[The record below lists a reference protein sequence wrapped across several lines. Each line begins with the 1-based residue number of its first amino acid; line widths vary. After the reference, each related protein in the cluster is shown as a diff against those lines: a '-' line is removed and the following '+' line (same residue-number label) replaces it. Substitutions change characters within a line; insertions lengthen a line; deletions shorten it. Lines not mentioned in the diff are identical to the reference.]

1 LRLLLYLT
9 LTESE
14 GSILGMACGRTLR
27 ANQTS
32 GEKEADIVERNK
44 MTSHKARAR
53 VLLLDLGAHYGGVEN
68 YLVNLA
74 FLLRNDVDLYAL
86 CVLPELETRL
96 QEQGV
101 AVVRLP
107 IFAGPLKPLRFL
119 LAGAVLI
126 WMMLRRR
133 IDSVQLN
140 GLLESA
146 LILPTRLL
154 GRAAV
159 YTRHGPFELEYYSLL
174 RHPHKFLPR
183 KIAQLSLRLASHTV
197 CVSEAV
203 AESVKPILSPSRFTV
218 IPNWVPQQGTP
229 RPVRKELT
237 PAAEILCLSRLEHYK
252 GIHLLLEATRSLPNV
267 RVTIAGDGGF
277 RKNLEE
283 MAAGRTNVHFAGFLR
298 DVTGLYERADI
309 VVMPSLGPEGLPM
322 TSLEAMA
329 RGIPCIFSDLPVHSE
344 ISDQGKGASLFISGN
359 AESLHR
365 ALTTLLAQPEA
376 RQALAREALRIIDS
390 RYTDNRVRGAYL
402 TVFAKEEGLR

>member
-1 LRLLLYLT
+1 LKQDR
-9 LTESE
+9 
-14 GSILGMACGRTLR
+14 R
-27 ANQTS
+27 ANQAS
-32 GEKEADIVERNK
+32 EEKEAAIVERSK
-44 MTSHKARAR
+44 MTSTKARAR

-74 FLLRNDVDLYAL
+74 SLLRNDVDLYAL
-86 CVLPELETRL
+86 CVLPELQTRL
-96 QEQGV
+96 QQQGV
-101 AVVRLP
+101 TVVRLP

-119 LAGAVLI
+119 FACAVLI
-126 WMMLRRR
+126 WMVLRRR
-133 IDSVQLN
+133 IDSVQFN

-183 KIAQLSLRLASHTV
+183 KIAQLSLRLTSQTV

-218 IPNWVPQQGTP
+218 IPNWVRQQSRP
-229 RPVRKELT
+229 RPVRTELT
-237 PAAEILCLSRLEHYK
+237 PSAEILCLSRLEHYK
-252 GIHLLLEATRSLPNV
+252 GIHLLLEATRSLPDIQ
-267 RVTIAGDGGF
+267 VTIAGDGGF

-298 DVTGLYERADI
+298 DVTTLYERADI

-322 TSLEAMA
+322 ASLEAMGK
-329 RGIPCIFSDLPVHSE
+329 GIPCIFSDLPVHSE
-344 ISDQGKGASLFISGN
+344 ISDGGKGASLFTSGN
-359 AESLHR
+359 AESLQR
-365 ALTTLLAQPEA
+365 ALTILLVQPEA
-376 RQALAREALRIIDS
+376 RQTLAREALRIVDS

-402 TVFAKEEGLR
+402 AVFAKENSGR

>member
-1 LRLLLYLT
+1 
-9 LTESE
+9 
-14 GSILGMACGRTLR
+14 LGKDRR
-27 ANQTS
+27 ASQIS
-32 GEKEADIVERNK
+32 GEKEAAIVERSK
-44 MTSHKARAR
+44 MTSKKAQVR

-74 FLLRNDVDLYAL
+74 SLLRNDVDLYAL
-86 CVLPELETRL
+86 CVLPELQARL
-96 QEQGV
+96 QEQDV
-101 AVVRLP
+101 TVTRLP

-119 LAGAVLI
+119 LACAVLI
-126 WMMLRRR
+126 WTMLRHR
-133 IDSVQLN
+133 IDSAQFN

-159 YTRHGPFELEYYSLL
+159 YTRHGPFELEYYSLF

-218 IPNWVPQQGTP
+218 IPNWVRQPGMP
-229 RPVRKELT
+229 RPVRTELT
-237 PAAEILCLSRLEHYK
+237 PSAEILCLGRLERYK
-252 GIHLLLEATRSLPNV
+252 GIHLLLEATRGLPHV
-267 RVTIAGDGGF
+267 QVTIAGDGSF

-283 MAAGRTNVHFAGFLR
+283 MAAGRTNVHFVGFLR
-298 DVTGLYERADI
+298 DVTTLYERADI

-322 TSLEAMA
+322 TSLEAMGK
-329 RGIPCIFSDLPVHSE
+329 GIPCIFSDLPVHNE
-344 ISDQGKGASLFISGN
+344 ISDGGKGASLFTSGD
-359 AESLHR
+359 AKSLQR
-365 ALTTLLAQPEA
+365 ALTTLLTQPEA
-376 RQALAREALRIIDS
+376 RQTLAREALRIVDS

-402 TVFAKEEGLR
+402 AVFIRKNGGR

>member
-1 LRLLLYLT
+1 
-9 LTESE
+9 
-14 GSILGMACGRTLR
+14 
-27 ANQTS
+27 
-32 GEKEADIVERNK
+32 
-44 MTSHKARAR
+44 MTSNKARAT

-74 FLLRNDVDLYAL
+74 VLVRNDVDLYAL
-86 CVLPELETRL
+86 CVLPELQTRL

-101 AVVRLP
+101 TVVRLP
-107 IFAGPLKPLRFL
+107 VFPGPLKPLRFL
-119 LAGAVLI
+119 LASAVLI
-126 WMMLRRR
+126 WMMLRHH

-203 AESVKPILSPSRFTV
+203 AESVKPILSADRFTV
-218 IPNWVPQQGTP
+218 IPNWVPEQGTP
-229 RPVRKELT
+229 RPVRTELT
-237 PAAEILCLSRLEHYK
+237 PAAEVLCLSRLEHYK
-252 GIHLLLEATRSLPNV
+252 GIHLLLEATRSLPDI
-267 RVTIAGDGGF
+267 RLTIAGDGGF
-277 RKNLEE
+277 RTNLEA
-283 MAAGRTNVHFAGFLR
+283 MAAGRSNVHFAGFLR
-298 DVTGLYERADI
+298 DVTSLYERADV

-329 RGIPCIFSDLPVHSE
+329 RGIPCIFSDLPVHRE
-344 ISDQGKGASLFISGN
+344 ISNGGEGASLFTSGN
-359 AESLHR
+359 VESLR
-365 ALTTLLAQPEA
+365 GALTTLLAQPKK
-376 RQALAREALRIIDS
+376 RQTLAHEALRIIDS
-390 RYTDNRVRGAYL
+390 RYTDHRVRGAYL
-402 TVFAKEEGLR
+402 VVFAKQDGPR

>member
-1 LRLLLYLT
+1 
-9 LTESE
+9 
-14 GSILGMACGRTLR
+14 MAQADRR
-27 ANQTS
+27 ANQRS
-32 GEKEADIVERNK
+32 GEKEAAIVKRSK
-44 MTSHKARAR
+44 MTSNKAQAR

-74 FLLRNDVDLYAL
+74 SLLRNGVKLYAL
-86 CVLPELETRL
+86 CVLPELQERL

-101 AVVRLP
+101 TVVRLP
-107 IFAGPLKPLRFL
+107 IFAGALKPLRFL
-119 LAGAVLI
+119 LACAVLI
-126 WMMLRRR
+126 WMMLRHR
-133 IDSVQLN
+133 IDSVQFN

-183 KIAQLSLRLASHTV
+183 KIAQLSLRLTSQTV

-218 IPNWVPQQGTP
+218 IPNWVRQQGRP
-229 RPVRKELT
+229 RPVRTVLT
-237 PAAEILCLSRLEHYK
+237 PSAEILCLSRLEHYK
-252 GIHLLLEATRSLPNV
+252 GIHLLLEATRSLPDIQ
-267 RVTIAGDGGF
+267 VTIAGDGGF

-298 DVTGLYERADI
+298 DVTTLYERADI

-322 TSLEAMA
+322 ASLEAMGK
-329 RGIPCIFSDLPVHSE
+329 GIPCIFSDLPVHSE
-344 ISDQGKGASLFISGN
+344 ISDGGKGASLFTSGN
-359 AESLHR
+359 AESLQR
-365 ALTTLLAQPEA
+365 ALTILLVQPEA
-376 RQALAREALRIIDS
+376 RQTLAREALRIVDS

-402 TVFAKEEGLR
+402 AVFAKENSGR

>member
-1 LRLLLYLT
+1 
-9 LTESE
+9 
-14 GSILGMACGRTLR
+14 
-27 ANQTS
+27 
-32 GEKEADIVERNK
+32 

-74 FLLRNDVDLYAL
+74 LLLRNDVDLYAL

-218 IPNWVPQQGTP
+218 IPNWVPPQGTP
-229 RPVRKELT
+229 RPVRTELT

-359 AESLHR
+359 AGSLHR

-376 RQALAREALRIIDS
+376 RQTLAQEALRIIDS

-402 TVFAKEEGLR
+402 TVFAKEEGVR

>member
-1 LRLLLYLT
+1 LFPRGNGWQQDLLAIRHL
-9 LTESE
+9 
-14 GSILGMACGRTLR
+14 
-27 ANQTS
+27 
-32 GEKEADIVERNK
+32 EKEAAIVEWS
-44 MTSHKARAR
+44 MTSNKAR

-74 FLLRNDVDLYAL
+74 VLVRNNVDLYAL
-86 CVLPELETRL
+86 CVLPELQTRL

-101 AVVRLP
+101 TVVRLP
-107 IFAGPLKPLRFL
+107 VFPSPLKPLRFL

-126 WMMLRRR
+126 WMMLRYH

-203 AESVKPILSPSRFTV
+203 AESVKPILSADRFTV
-218 IPNWVPQQGTP
+218 IPNWIPEQGSP
-229 RPVRKELT
+229 RPVRTELT

-252 GIHLLLEATRSLPNV
+252 GIHLLLEATRSLPDI
-267 RVTIAGDGGF
+267 RLTIAGDGGF
-277 RKNLEE
+277 RTNLEA
-283 MAAGRTNVHFAGFLR
+283 MAAGRSNVHFAGFLR
-298 DVTGLYERADI
+298 NVTPLYERADI

-329 RGIPCIFSDLPVHSE
+329 RGIPCIFSDLPVHRE
-344 ISDQGKGASLFISGN
+344 ISNGGKGASLFTSGN
-359 AESLHR
+359 AESLHG
-365 ALTTLLAQPEA
+365 ALTTLLAQPKT
-376 RQALAREALRIIDS
+376 RQTLAQEALRIIDS
-390 RYTDNRVRGAYL
+390 RYTDHRVRGAYL
-402 TVFAKEEGLR
+402 AVFAKQDGPR

>member
-1 LRLLLYLT
+1 MQAPLNKPHT
-9 LTESE
+9 QEE
-14 GSILGMACGRTLR
+14 QA
-27 ANQTS
+27 A
-32 GEKEADIVERNK
+32 IVERTK
-44 MTSHKARAR
+44 MTSDKRRAK

-74 FLLRNDVDLYAL
+74 SLLRNDVDLYAL
-86 CVLPELETRL
+86 CVLPELQTRL

-101 AVVRLP
+101 TVVRLP
-107 IFAGPLKPLRFL
+107 IFAGLLKPLRFL
-119 LAGAVLI
+119 LACAVLI
-126 WMMLRRR
+126 WMILRRR
-133 IDSVQLN
+133 IDSIQFN

-146 LILPTRLL
+146 LILPTRLF

-183 KIAQLSLRLASHTV
+183 KVAQLSLRLASHSV

-203 AESVKPILSPSRFTV
+203 AESVKPILSPNRFTV
-218 IPNWVPQQGTP
+218 IPNWVRRQGMP
-229 RPVRKELT
+229 RPVRTDLT
-237 PAAEILCLSRLEHYK
+237 PSAEILCLSRLEHYK
-252 GIHLLLEATRSLPNV
+252 GIHLLLEATRSLPDIQ
-267 RVTIAGDGGF
+267 VTIAGDGGF

-283 MAAGRTNVHFAGFLR
+283 MAAGRTNVHFAGFLQN
-298 DVTGLYERADI
+298 VTPLYERADI

-322 TSLEAMA
+322 TSLEAMG

-344 ISDQGKGASLFISGN
+344 ISDGGKGASLFTSGN
-359 AESLHR
+359 AESLQR

-376 RQALAREALRIIDS
+376 RHTLAREALRIVDS

-402 TVFAKEEGLR
+402 AVFAKENSGQ

>member
-1 LRLLLYLT
+1 LKRD
-9 LTESE
+9 
-14 GSILGMACGRTLR
+14 GR
-27 ANQTS
+27 ANQTF
-32 GEKEADIVERNK
+32 GEKEAAIVERTK
-44 MTSHKARAR
+44 MTYNKARTR

-74 FLLRNDVDLYAL
+74 SLLRNEVDIYAL
-86 CVLPELETRL
+86 CVLPELQTRL

-101 AVVRLP
+101 TVVRLP

-119 LAGAVLI
+119 LACAALI
-126 WMMLRRR
+126 WMMLRHR
-133 IDSVQLN
+133 IDSVQFN

-203 AESVKPILSPSRFTV
+203 AESVKPILSPGRFTV
-218 IPNWVPQQGTP
+218 IPNWVRQQGMP
-229 RPVRKELT
+229 RPVRTELA

-252 GIHLLLEATRSLPNV
+252 GIHLLLEATRALPGV
-267 RVTIAGDGGF
+267 RITIAGDGGF

-283 MAAGRTNVHFAGFLR
+283 MAAGRTDVHFAGFLR
-298 DVTGLYERADI
+298 DVTSLYERADI

-322 TSLEAMA
+322 TSLEAMG

-344 ISDQGKGASLFISGN
+344 ISDGGKGATLFTSGN
-359 AESLHR
+359 AESLQR
-365 ALTTLLAQPEA
+365 ALKTLLAQPEA
-376 RQALAREALRIIDS
+376 RQTLAREALRIVNS
-390 RYTDNRVRGAYL
+390 RYTDTRVRGAYL
-402 TVFAKEEGLR
+402 AVFAKENGGR

>member
-1 LRLLLYLT
+1 
-9 LTESE
+9 
-14 GSILGMACGRTLR
+14 
-27 ANQTS
+27 
-32 GEKEADIVERNK
+32 
-44 MTSHKARAR
+44 MTSNKARAR

-74 FLLRNDVDLYAL
+74 LLLRSEVDLYAL
-86 CVLPELETRL
+86 CVLPELQTRL

-107 IFAGPLKPLRFL
+107 IFAGLLKPLRFL
-119 LAGAVLI
+119 LACAVLI
-126 WMMLRRR
+126 WMMLRRH
-133 IDSVQLN
+133 IDSVQFN

-146 LILPTRLL
+146 LILPTRLF

-159 YTRHGPFELEYYSLL
+159 YTRHGPFELEYYSFL

-203 AESVKPILSPSRFTV
+203 AESVKPILSSNRFTV
-218 IPNWVPQQGTP
+218 IPNWVRQGTP
-229 RPVRKELT
+229 RPVRTELT

-252 GIHLLLEATRSLPNV
+252 GIHLLLEATRSLPDI
-267 RVTIAGDGGF
+267 RVTIAGDGSF
-277 RKNLEE
+277 RQDLEE
-283 MAAGRTNVHFAGFLR
+283 MAKGRTNVHFAGFLR

-322 TSLEAMA
+322 TSLEAMG

-344 ISDQGKGASLFISGN
+344 ISDRGKGASLFTSGN
-359 AESLHR
+359 AESLRR
-365 ALTTLLAQPEA
+365 ALTTLLDQPET
-376 RQALAREALRIIDS
+376 RQTLVREALRIIDS
-390 RYTDNRVRGAYL
+390 RYTDVRVRGAYL
-402 TVFAKEEGLR
+402 AVFAKENGGR

>member
-1 LRLLLYLT
+1 M
-9 LTESE
+9 
-14 GSILGMACGRTLR
+14 GSDTRR
-27 ANQTS
+27 
-32 GEKEADIVERNK
+32 KEAAIVEWSN
-44 MTSHKARAR
+44 MTSNKARAR

-74 FLLRNDVDLYAL
+74 VLVRSNVDLYAL
-86 CVLPELETRL
+86 CVLPELQTRL

-101 AVVRLP
+101 TVVRLP
-107 IFAGPLKPLRFL
+107 LFAGPLKPFRFL

-126 WMMLRRR
+126 WMMLRYH

-203 AESVKPILSPSRFTV
+203 AESVKPILSADRFTV
-218 IPNWVPQQGTP
+218 IPNWIPEQGTP
-229 RPVRKELT
+229 RSVRTELT

-252 GIHLLLEATRSLPNV
+252 GIHLLLEATRSLPDI
-267 RVTIAGDGGF
+267 RLTIAGDGGF
-277 RKNLEE
+277 RTDLEA
-283 MAAGRTNVHFAGFLR
+283 MAAGRSNVHFAGFLR
-298 DVTGLYERADI
+298 NVTPLYERADI

-322 TSLEAMA
+322 TSLEAMG
-329 RGIPCIFSDLPVHSE
+329 RGIPCIFSDLPVHRE
-344 ISDQGKGASLFISGN
+344 ISNGGKGASLFASGN
-359 AESLHR
+359 VESLHG
-365 ALTTLLAQPEA
+365 ALTTLLTEPKTRQTLAQ
-376 RQALAREALRIIDS
+376 EALRIIDS
-390 RYTDNRVRGAYL
+390 RYTDHRVRGAYL
-402 TVFAKEEGLR
+402 AVFAKQDGAR

>member
-1 LRLLLYLT
+1 MI
-9 LTESE
+9 S
-14 GSILGMACGRTLR
+14 
-27 ANQTS
+27 N
-32 GEKEADIVERNK
+32 
-44 MTSHKARAR
+44 KARAR

-74 FLLRNDVDLYAL
+74 VLVRNDVDLYAL
-86 CVLPELETRL
+86 CVLPELQTRL

-101 AVVRLP
+101 TVVRLP

-126 WMMLRRR
+126 WMMLRYH

-154 GRAAV
+154 RRVAV

-203 AESVKPILSPSRFTV
+203 AESVKPILSADRFTV
-218 IPNWVPQQGTP
+218 IPNWIPEQGTP
-229 RPVRKELT
+229 RPVRTELT
-237 PAAEILCLSRLEHYK
+237 PAAEILCLSRLEQYK
-252 GIHLLLEATRSLPNV
+252 GIHLLLEATRSLPDI
-267 RVTIAGDGGF
+267 RLTIAGDGGF
-277 RKNLEE
+277 RTNLEA
-283 MAAGRTNVHFAGFLR
+283 MAAGRSNVHFAGFLR
-298 DVTGLYERADI
+298 NVTPLYERADI

-322 TSLEAMA
+322 TSLEAMG
-329 RGIPCIFSDLPVHSE
+329 RGIPCIFSDLPVHRE
-344 ISDQGKGASLFISGN
+344 ISNGGKGASLFTSGN
-359 AESLHR
+359 VESLHG
-365 ALTTLLAQPEA
+365 ALTTLLTQPKTRQTLAQ
-376 RQALAREALRIIDS
+376 EALRIIDS
-390 RYTDNRVRGAYL
+390 RYTDHRVRGAYL
-402 TVFAKEEGLR
+402 AVFAKQDGAR

>member
-1 LRLLLYLT
+1 
-9 LTESE
+9 
-14 GSILGMACGRTLR
+14 
-27 ANQTS
+27 
-32 GEKEADIVERNK
+32 
-44 MTSHKARAR
+44 MTSNNARAR

-74 FLLRNDVDLYAL
+74 SLLRNDVDLYAL
-86 CVLPELETRL
+86 CVLPELQTRL
-96 QEQGV
+96 QGQGV
-101 AVVRLP
+101 TVVRLP

-119 LAGAVLI
+119 LACAVLI
-126 WMMLRRR
+126 WTMLRHR
-133 IDSVQLN
+133 IDSVQFN

-146 LILPTRLL
+146 LILPTRLF

-183 KIAQLSLRLASHTV
+183 KIAQLSLRLASRTV

-203 AESVKPILSPSRFTV
+203 AESVKPILPSGRFTI
-218 IPNWVPQQGTP
+218 IPNWVRQQGMP
-229 RPVRKELT
+229 RPVRTELT
-237 PAAEILCLSRLEHYK
+237 PSAEILCLSRLEHYK
-252 GIHLLLEATRSLPNV
+252 GIHLLLEATRELRDV
-267 RVTIAGDGGF
+267 QVTIAGDGGF

-298 DVTGLYERADI
+298 DVTTLYERADI

-322 TSLEAMA
+322 TSLEAMGK
-329 RGIPCIFSDLPVHSE
+329 GIPCIFSDLPVHSE
-344 ISDQGKGASLFISGN
+344 ISDGGKGASLFTSGD
-359 AESLHR
+359 AESLQR

-376 RQALAREALRIIDS
+376 RQTLAREALRIVNS

-402 TVFAKEEGLR
+402 AVFVQENGVR